1 MKQDV
6 RIKLLDNK
14 DNTCCRVTTEHCQP
28 FLMQNYLKIGIRDFK
43 PTFRDDFTYA
53 QIVVVASHCGE
64 ADELFM
70 VVGLFLG

>member
-6 RIKLLDNK
+6 RIELLDNME
-14 DNTCCRVTTEHCQP
+14 NTCCRVISERCPP
-28 FLMQNYLKIGIRDFK
+28 FLMQNYFKIGIRDFK

-64 ADELFM
+64 ADELFK